1 LEPTAGISGIL
12 YFGTRFYLPLIEMGS
27 KRTVRR
33 KSLSQRGGSIYN
45 AIDAVLSKYNGKNED
60 GDYKLNKTNLAS
72 FLSEIN
78 DAIQRSELIDPIF
91 DRFKHLDN
99 ESNILT
105 VRDLIKKTME
115 YIEEKEFEDPAIQL
129 LNRNIDM
136 NDFDSTEFRDL
147 IKKFNLYLY
156 ERKQTKAD
164 IDLLLDQIKAYLK
177 KIPVKYL
184 SAYPSIHNDID
195 TVAYYNIPKLKLIG
209 VQLTK
214 LATQLSSINTDL
226 VMSWGR
232 PSEHSNSSASN
243 SASSTSSPQP
253 LATIPEVEDIP
264 QTSSASET
272 ATKKPSFLS
281 IPIPLKKSCSEDNIG
296 AGSCVI
302 SGGSRKR
309 KRKQRRNTRTKR
321 RRRRQVKT

>member
-1 LEPTAGISGIL
+1 
-12 YFGTRFYLPLIEMGS
+12 
-27 KRTVRR
+27 
-33 KSLSQRGGSIYN
+33 
-45 AIDAVLSKYNGKNED
+45 
-60 GDYKLNKTNLAS
+60 
-72 FLSEIN
+72 
-78 DAIQRSELIDPIF
+78 
-91 DRFKHLDN
+91 
-99 ESNILT
+99 
-105 VRDLIKKTME
+105 ME
-115 YIEEKEFEDPAIQL
+115 YIEEKEFEDPASL
-129 LNRNIDM
+129 VLNRNIDM
-136 NDFDSTEFRDL
+136 NNFDSSEFHEL
-147 IKKFNLYLY
+147 IKKFNSYLY

-164 IDLLLDQIKAYLK
+164 IDLLLNQIKAYLK

-184 SAYPSIHNDID
+184 STYPSIYNDID
-195 TVAYYNIPKLKLIG
+195 TVVYYNIPKLKLIG
-209 VQLTK
+209 IQLTK

-243 SASSTSSPQP
+243 SASSTVSAYVPPTSSPQP
-253 LATIPEVEDIP
+253 LATILEAEDIP

-296 AGSCVI
+296 AGSCTI

-321 RRRRQVKT
+321 QRRRQVKT

>member
-1 LEPTAGISGIL
+1 
-12 YFGTRFYLPLIEMGS
+12 MGS

-33 KSLSQRGGSIYN
+33 KSLSQRGGSIYSD
-45 AIDAVLSKYNGKNED
+45 IDVVLSKYNGKNED
-60 GDYKLNKTNLAS
+60 GGYKLNKTNLTP
-72 FLSEIN
+72 FLIEIN
-78 DAIQRSELIDPIF
+78 QAIQLSNLTDPIL
-91 DRFKHLDN
+91 DRFKLYDN
-99 ESNILT
+99 NSDITT
-105 VRDLIKKTME
+105 VRKLIIDTIE
-115 YIEEKEFEDPAIQL
+115 HIEEKELEDAATPV

-147 IKKFNLYLY
+147 IKKFNLYLN
-156 ERKQTKAD
+156 ERKQTKDD

-184 SAYPSIHNDID
+184 STYPSIYNDID

-209 VQLTK
+209 IQLTK

-232 PSEHSNSSASN
+232 PTEHSNSSASN
-243 SASSTSSPQP
+243 SASSTSSSQP
-253 LATIPEVEDIP
+253 LPTIREVEEAP
-264 QTSSASET
+264 QSSSAS
-272 ATKKPSFLS
+272 KPSSLVS
-281 IPIPLKKSCSEDNIG
+281 IPMPLKKSCSGDSIG
-296 AGSCVI
+296 TGSCVI

-309 KRKQRRNTRTKR
+309 KRTQRRNTRTKR

>member
-1 LEPTAGISGIL
+1 
-12 YFGTRFYLPLIEMGS
+12 MGS
-27 KRTVRR
+27 KRTLRR
-33 KSLSQRGGSIYN
+33 KRYSQRGGSVYSD
-45 AIDAVLSKYNGKNED
+45 IDDVLSKYNGKNED
-60 GDYKLNKTNLAS
+60 KDYKLNKTNLTS
-72 FLSEIN
+72 FLLEIN
-78 DAIQRSELIDPIF
+78 NAIQRSELTDPIF
-91 DRFKHLDN
+91 DRLKHLDN

-105 VRDLIKKTME
+105 VRDLIKETME
-115 YIEEKEFEDPAIQL
+115 YIEEKEFEDPASL
-129 LNRNIDM
+129 VLNRNIDM
-136 NDFDSTEFRDL
+136 NNFDSSEFREL
-147 IKKFNLYLY
+147 IKKFNSYLY

-164 IDLLLDQIKAYLK
+164 IDLLLNQIKAYLK
-177 KIPVKYL
+177 KIPEKYL
-184 SAYPSIHNDID
+184 SIYPSIHNDID
-195 TVAYYNIPKLKLIG
+195 TVVYYNIPKLKLIG
-209 VQLTK
+209 IQLTK

-243 SASSTSSPQP
+243 SASSTSSRQP
-253 LATIPEVEDIP
+253 LATILEAEDIP

-281 IPIPLKKSCSEDNIG
+281 TPIPLKKSCSDDSIG
-296 AGSCVI
+296 AGSCTI

>member
-1 LEPTAGISGIL
+1 
-12 YFGTRFYLPLIEMGS
+12 MGS
-27 KRTVRR
+27 KRTLRR
-33 KSLSQRGGSIYN
+33 KRYSQRGGSIYSV
-45 AIDAVLSKYNGKNED
+45 IDDVLSKYNGKNED
-60 GDYKLNKTNLAS
+60 GDYKLNKTKLTD
-72 FLSEIN
+72 FLLEIN
-78 DAIQRSELIDPIF
+78 NAIQSSKLTDPIF
-91 DRFKHLDN
+91 DRFKLYD
-99 ESNILT
+99 SNSDITT
-105 VRDLIKKTME
+105 VRQLIIETME
-115 YIEEKEFEDPAIQL
+115 YIEEKEFEDPASL
-129 LNRNIDM
+129 VLNRNIDM

-147 IKKFNLYLY
+147 IKKFNLYIY

-164 IDLLLDQIKAYLK
+164 IELLLDQIKAYLK

-184 SAYPSIHNDID
+184 SAYPSIRNDIN
-195 TVAYYNIPKLKLIG
+195 TVFYYNIPKLKLIG
-209 VQLTK
+209 IQLTK

-281 IPIPLKKSCSEDNIG
+281 IPIPLKKSCSEDSIG